1 MLLVVSGLVVAVVV
15 VPVTVVGVVVV
26 VVPVTAVEGVEDVG
40 LFEREFRSKGT
51 VDTVFRSL
59 ISTSGL
65 CKFGTLTTPFSQL

>member
-40 LFEREFRSKGT
+40 LFESEFRSKGT
-51 VDTVFRSL
+51 VDTVFL
-59 ISTSGL
+59 V
-65 CKFGTLTTPFSQL
+65 FVTTAF